1 MDVQNRSSESVRKQT
16 CMDKFVDVMYLFW
29 RIVKKDPF
37 SVMLG
42 LDDILAF
49 HFSCLSTL

>member
-1 MDVQNRSSESVRKQT
+1 
-16 CMDKFVDVMYLFW
+16 
-29 RIVKKDPF
+29 
-37 SVMLG
+37 MLG